1 MLTLLTATGSRPN
14 AWAICEQYMNK
25 QDYQGSVKWIIVD
38 DGEIAQTITFKRDNW
53 ELVVV
58 RPDPFWKHGEN
69 TQARNLLAGLEHV
82 SEKENLV
89 IIEDDDR
96 YASDWLSVVEKK
108 LEKAEL
114 VGECLARY
122 YNIQLK
128 TGRQL
133 KNQLHASLCSTAMR
147 GSAIKTFIEVCK
159 SNVKFI
165 DIKLWAGVKQ
175 KMLFTGNRVVG
186 IKGLPG
192 RGGIGMGHDINFS
205 GNKDTSLDL
214 LRSWI
219 GSDLEYYFG

>member
-1 MLTLLTATGSRPN
+1 MLTLLTATGSRPE
-14 AWAICEQYMNK
+14 AWAICEKYMAK
-25 QDYQGSVKWIIVD
+25 QDYKGSVKWIIVD
-38 DGEIAQTITFKRDNW
+38 DGEIQQPITFQKENW
-53 ELVVV
+53 ELIVV
-58 RPDPFWKHGEN
+58 RPEPFWKQGQN
-69 TQARNLLAGLEHV
+69 TQGRNLLAGLEFV
-82 SEKENLV
+82 SEKDSLV

-96 YASDWLSVVEKK
+96 YSSDWLTIVEEK
-108 LEKAEL
+108 LKKAEL

-128 TGRQL
+128 IGRQL
-133 KNQLHASLCSTAMR
+133 QNQLHASLCSTAMR
-147 GSAIKTFIEVCK
+147 GSAIKTFAEVCK
-159 SNVKFI
+159 TNEKFI

-192 RGGIGMGHDINFS
+192 RGGIGMGHDRNFS